1 MKESALDNIESRLRG
16 NRYPGRGIIV
26 GKNEAKQ
33 WIQVYWIMGRSEN
46 SRNRVFVIE
55 DGVLKTHP
63 ADPAKVK
70 NPSLIIYNAMR
81 ERQGKWIVSN
91 GDQTDTIYEG
101 LGKGLSFEEALASR
115 NHEPDEPNWTPRIS
129 GLVDLSQSDGP
140 AWLSII
146 KASPFSTEY
155 SEHQC
160 FRYAF
165 VQAGFGYAITT
176 YREDGNPIPAFEG
189 APYIVPLQGQAQD
202 IADFYW
208 QVLDED
214 NKISLAVRQISPD
227 GKADT
232 VVLNKYAQHNNSSG

>member
-1 MKESALDNIESRLRG
+1 MVKQAALDNLESRLRG
-16 NRYPGRGIIV
+16 NRYPGRGIII

-46 SRNRVFVIE
+46 SRNRVFVVE
-55 DGVLKTHP
+55 DGLLKTHP
-63 ADPAKVK
+63 ADPAKVQD
-70 NPSLIIYNAMR
+70 PSNIIYNAMR

-91 GDQTDTIYEG
+91 GDQTDTIYQAI
-101 LGKGLSFEEALASR
+101 GKGLSFEQALASR

-129 GLVDLSQSDGP
+129 GLVDLSQNDEP

-160 FRYAF
+160 FRYTF
-165 VQAGFGYAITT
+165 VQPGYGYTITT

-189 APYIVPLQGQAQD
+189 TPYIVPLDGQAQD

-208 QVLDED
+208 QILDDD
-214 NKISLAVRQISPD
+214 NKISLAVRQISAD
-227 GKADT
+227 GKANI
-232 VVLNKYAQHNNSSG
+232 VILNKYS